1 MIETYAI
8 RLYDIFKEGKVR
20 KKIFILL
27 FFILILPAFVFSQT
41 FGLKPVS
48 NNVSLYQN
56 TYDDLEDA
64 GQTLQIVMINSFKLG
79 TWFTLE
85 ITGDF
90 DRNLQDKDKLC
101 HYFEFGLVKDIYS
114 KFSLNYQRI
123 VGTFV
128 DKPVNQFGIRFSF

>member
-1 MIETYAI
+1 V
-8 RLYDIFKEGKVR
+8 K
-20 KKIFILL
+20 KKILIFL
-27 FFILILPAFVFSQT
+27 FFILIQPTFVFSQT
-41 FGLKPVS
+41 FALNPIS

-56 TYDDLEDA
+56 TYDDWEDA

-85 ITGDF
+85 ISGDF
-90 DRNLQDKDKLC
+90 DRNLQKKDKIC

-114 KFSLNYQRI
+114 VFSSTSHKAVIGLNYQRI
-123 VGTFV
+123 IGTFV